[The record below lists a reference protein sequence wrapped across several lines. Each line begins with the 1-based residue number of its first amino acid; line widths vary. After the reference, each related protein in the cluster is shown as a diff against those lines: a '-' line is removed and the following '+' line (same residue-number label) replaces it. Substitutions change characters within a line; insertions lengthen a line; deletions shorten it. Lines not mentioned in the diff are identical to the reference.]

1 MKKGEIVN
9 SMISSAI
16 IWGAVMVGCA
26 LKLKGTQ
33 YYAAISPILIG
44 GAGIHLLFIWGP
56 LERMLKKKE
65 ENQET
70 DQTDS

>member
-1 MKKGEIVN
+1 MKKKNIGYSI
-9 SMISSAI
+9 ISSAI

-26 LKLKGTQ
+26 LKLKGTH
-33 YYAAISPILIG
+33 YYAEISPILIG

-56 LERMLKKKE
+56 LAGMLKKKDN
-65 ENQET
+65 NQKT